1 MASRYKVSSKVWM
14 WPGDAAWHFAN
25 VDTKQSAV
33 ITEKHS
39 KAKRGFGSVP
49 VEVTLGKSMWKTSIF
64 PDKRSSTYLL
74 PLKRSVRMHEGIE
87 AGDAVSF
94 TLKIG

>member
-25 VDTKQSAV
+25 VDTKQSAA
-33 ITEKHS
+33 ITAKHG

-49 VEVTLGKSMWKTSIF
+49 VEATLGKSTWKTSIF
-64 PDKRSSTYLL
+64 PDRRSGTYLL
-74 PLKRSVRMHEGIE
+74 PLKRSVRMHENIE
-87 AGDAVSF
+87 AGDTVSF
-94 TLKIG
+94 TLRIG